1 MARKKAK
8 YCKACEMK
16 FMGNHVCTGLNKMV
30 LYDDPIMVDI
40 VKGVAKG
47 PDVSKPFDV
56 TKALHEQYGSELAPP
71 DKDNDSNSG
80 GV

>member
-1 MARKKAK
+1 MARRKAK

-16 FMGNHVCTGLNKMV
+16 FMGNHVCTGLNRKV

-47 PDVSKPFDV
+47 PDEPLEFKVP
-56 TKALHEQYGSELAPP
+56 EPP
-71 DKDNDSNSG
+71 NEKEEG
-80 GV
+80 

>member
-16 FMGNHVCTGLNKMV
+16 FMGSHLCTGLNRRV
-30 LYDDPIMVDI
+30 SYEDAVMVDI

-47 PDVSKPFDV
+47 PDEPKPFEIPKPVED
-56 TKALHEQYGSELAPP
+56 
-71 DKDNDSNSG
+71 DSNSG

>member
-1 MARKKAK
+1 MARRKAK
-8 YCKACEMK
+8 FCTSCGMK
-16 FMGNHVCTGLNKMV
+16 FLGNHVCTGLNRKV

-47 PDVSKPFDV
+47 PDEPKQF
-56 TKALHEQYGSELAPP
+56 ELNLPEP
-71 DKDNDSNSG
+71 TNNDSNSG

>member
-16 FMGNHVCTGLNKMV
+16 FMGSHLCTGLNKRV
-30 LYDDPIMVDI
+30 SYEDPIMVDI

-47 PDVSKPFDV
+47 PDEPKPFEII
-56 TKALHEQYGSELAPP
+56 KELHQQYGSELAPP
-71 DKDNDSNSG
+71 DKDDSNSG

>member
-1 MARKKAK
+1 MARRKSK
-8 YCKACEMK
+8 YCQACEMK
-16 FMGNHVCTGLNKMV
+16 FMGNHVCTGLNRKV

-47 PDVSKPFDV
+47 PDVPKEFIIPEP
-56 TKALHEQYGSELAPP
+56 T
-71 DKDNDSNSG
+71 DNDSNSG